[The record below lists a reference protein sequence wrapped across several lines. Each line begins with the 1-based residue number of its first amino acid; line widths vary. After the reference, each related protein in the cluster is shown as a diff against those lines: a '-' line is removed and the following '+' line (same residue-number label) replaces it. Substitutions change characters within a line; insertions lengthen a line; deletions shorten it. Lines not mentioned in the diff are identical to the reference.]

1 MKQSLG
7 KKLVKAFPNL
17 YKDLGYFEICD
28 GWFNIIWD
36 LSENLEKCIVE
47 FKQGC
52 LGENDVIP
60 YATQIKEKFGGL
72 RFYAHNTDT
81 LIDGMIW
88 FVEHNSFNVCE
99 LCGEQGVLRDNHNW
113 YKTLCEECYK
123 KWKKK

>member
-28 GWFNIIWD
+28 GWFDIIWD

-72 RFYAHNTDT
+72 RFYMNFETEEMTDY
-81 LIDGMIW
+81 IDDAI
-88 FVEHNSFNVCE
+88 SKSSLTCE
-99 LCGEQGVLRDNHNW
+99 TCGKPGKIRGNRWLM
-113 YKTLCEECYK
+113 CECDEC
-123 KWKKK
+123 WERSNGN